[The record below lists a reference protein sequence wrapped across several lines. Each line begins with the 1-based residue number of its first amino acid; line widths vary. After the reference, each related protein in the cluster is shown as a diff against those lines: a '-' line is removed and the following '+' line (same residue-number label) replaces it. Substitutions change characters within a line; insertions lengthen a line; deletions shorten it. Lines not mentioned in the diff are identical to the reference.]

1 MAGLSP
7 FILTTSPGTHLS
19 LQERARRR
27 GPVGKDLLQA
37 GCEPVQAAEMVQGLA
52 PGLASQRRLC
62 SQIAGADPSLL
73 LTVTP

>member
-1 MAGLSP
+1 MNVGSSRKFLYPEQSEQGDD
-7 FILTTSPGTHLS
+7 IKV
-19 LQERARRR
+19 
-27 GPVGKDLLQA
+27 VGKDLLQA